1 MQGLLNFS
9 GRGFLPV
16 IRQTEAA
23 ECGLACLA
31 MVAFYHGHRTDM
43 NSLRRRYAVSLK
55 GVTLRDLMEIAAH
68 LGLACRPLRIEV
80 DHLSQLRLPAI
91 LHWDM
96 DHFVVLKACKKHGI
110 VVHDPAAGEKWFP
123 ITEASRHLTG
133 VVLELSPSEGF
144 CCTDQRVRLPFSAF
158 WSGMRGN
165 SHVLAQIL
173 VLSVVIEVLILAA
186 PFYMQL
192 TVDEV
197 IARGDVDLLLVLG
210 LGFALLVLIK
220 VASTAARSFIVLLLQ
235 NTLSFQIGA
244 RLFHHLVRLPL
255 SFFEKRHIGDILSRF
270 GSIEPIRNML
280 AEGLITGL
288 IDGLMSVLMLA
299 LMFAYSV
306 QLGFVVLLAFALYAA
321 LRLALFRIFRQRSE
335 AAIHSKAQEDS
346 NFIETVRAVQSLKL
360 LNRENE
366 RESQWLNRYA
376 EYVNANVRL
385 GRARISFKAINDTIY
400 GLENVITIYLA
411 ARLALDNLITVGM
424 IFAFVS
430 YKLQF
435 AERTALLIEKLVDL
449 RILGLHLERL
459 ADIALTPL
467 ERGHDQDLSYVR
479 PIRGSI
485 ELRNV
490 CFRYAEAEPLI
501 LNNVNLCIAPG
512 QFVTI
517 MGPSG
522 CGKTTLVKIMLGL
535 LEPTSGEVLIDGLP
549 LGQIGP
555 RAYRE
560 HIGAVMQEDQLLS
573 GSIADN
579 ICFFETTFDRQW
591 MIECAQIAGIHDD
604 IMAMPMSYNSLIGDM
619 GSSLSGGQKQRVLLA
634 RALYRRPKILFLDE
648 GTAHLDTDKEKEI
661 NANLQHL
668 NMTRVSI
675 AHRPEISHGADM
687 IIRLSRAAQ
696 PFQVGVSGGTPAA
709 APARDAGHTGFAAED
724 AKSTKLAQGHDEC
737 SDGGRKGDYSK
748 QAGKIDYSKDGKGED
763 FKHDGGWKDAKNG
776 DGLPQKDYCGP
787 KPPDDC
793 GKGGMYR
800 NPGEPLAK
808 LDFSHGDFGS
818 RSPDHSGDIQG
829 SARRNAGR
837 S

>member
-9 GRGFLPV
+9 GRGSLPL

-31 MVAFYHGHRTDM
+31 MVASYHGHRTDM
-43 NSLRRRYAVSLK
+43 NSLRRRYPVSLK

-80 DHLSQLRLPAI
+80 DHLRQLRLPAI

-96 DHFVVLKACKKHGI
+96 AHFVVLKAYKRNGI
-110 VVHDPAAGEKWFP
+110 VVYDPATGEKWFP
-123 ITEASRHLTG
+123 IIEASRHLTG
-133 VVLELSPSEGF
+133 VVLELSPSEAF
-144 CCTDQRVRLPFSAF
+144 CRTDERARLPFSVF
-158 WSGMRGN
+158 WSGMSRN
-165 SHVLAQIL
+165 SHLLTQIL
-173 VLSVVIEVLILAA
+173 VLSVVVEILILAA

-197 IARGDVDLLLVLG
+197 IARGDVDFLLVLG
-210 LGFALLVLIK
+210 LGFGLLLLIR
-220 VASTAARSFIVLLLQ
+220 VASTATRSFIVLILQ

-255 SFFEKRHIGDILSRF
+255 SFFEKRHIGDIQSRF

-299 LMFAYSV
+299 LMFTYSV
-306 QLGFVVLLAFALYAA
+306 QLGFVVLFASALYAA
-321 LRLALFRIFRQRSE
+321 LRLALFGTFRQRSE
-335 AAIHSKAQEDS
+335 AAIHSKAYENS
-346 NFIETVRAVQSLKL
+346 NFIETVRAMQSLKL
-360 LNRENE
+360 LNRESE

-376 EYVNANVRL
+376 AYINANVRL
-385 GRARISFKAINDTIY
+385 GRARISFKAINDTIF
-400 GLENVITIYLA
+400 GLETVITVYLA
-411 ARLALDNLITVGM
+411 ARLALDNLMTVGM

-435 AERTALLIEKLVDL
+435 AERIALLIEKLVDL

-467 ERGHDQDLSYVR
+467 ERGHDQDLSYMR
-479 PIRGSI
+479 PIGGAI

-501 LNNVNLCIAPG
+501 LDNINLCVAPG

-535 LEPTSGEVLIDGLP
+535 LEPTGGVVLIDGLP
-549 LGQIGP
+549 LGQIGS

-560 HIGAVMQEDQLLS
+560 QIGAVMQEDQLLS

-579 ICFFETTFDRQW
+579 ICFFETTFDLQR
-591 MIECAQIAGIHDD
+591 MIECARTAGIHDD

-619 GSSLSGGQKQRVLLA
+619 GSSLSSGQKQRVLLA
-634 RALYRRPKILFLDE
+634 RALYRQPKILFLDE
-648 GTAHLDTDKEKEI
+648 GTAHLDTEKEKEI
-661 NANLQHL
+661 NVNLCHL
-668 NMTRVSI
+668 NMTRVSV
-675 AHRPEISHGADM
+675 AHRPEITHGADV
-687 IIRLSRAAQ
+687 IIHLAA
-696 PFQVGVSGGTPAA
+696 PAGPVQVGDVSRRPAA
-709 APARDAGHTGFAAED
+709 APARDTPLTGLVAD
-724 AKSTKLAQGHDEC
+724 GAKSAEAAQGHDDC
-737 SDGGRKGDYSK
+737 SDGGRKGDCSK
-748 QAGKIDYSKDGKGED
+748 QVGKDDDSKDGR
-763 FKHDGGWKDAKNG
+763 G
-776 DGLPQKDYCGP
+776 DT
-787 KPPDDC
+787 
-793 GKGGMYR
+793 YR
-800 NPGEPLAK
+800 NPGEALARF
-808 LDFSHGDFGS
+808 DFSRGDFGS
-818 RSPDHSGDIQG
+818 HSLPHSGDSPMRRSKSTSPTRSGHQIYRA
-829 SARRNAGR
+829 SAPSPRDPNKDPP
-837 S
+837 

>member
-1 MQGLLNFS
+1 MQGLLNFT
-9 GRGFLPV
+9 GRAFLPLV
-16 IRQTEAA
+16 RQTEAA

-31 MVAFYHGHRTDM
+31 MVASYHGYRTDM
-43 NSLRRRYAVSLK
+43 NSLRRRYPVSLK

-68 LGLACRPLRIEV
+68 LGLACRPLRIELG
-80 DHLSQLRLPAI
+80 HLRQLRLPAI

-96 DHFVVLKACKKHGI
+96 AHFVVLKAYKKNGI

-123 ITEASRHLTG
+123 ISEASRHLTG
-133 VVLELSPSEGF
+133 VVLELSPTEGF
-144 CCTDQRVRLPFSAF
+144 CRTDERVRLPFSVF
-158 WSGMRGN
+158 FSGMSGN
-165 SHVLAQIL
+165 THALVQIL
-173 VLSVVIEVLILAA
+173 VLSVVTEILILAA

-210 LGFALLVLIK
+210 LGFALLLLTK
-220 VASTAARSFIVLLLQ
+220 VASTATRSFIILILQ

-255 SFFEKRHIGDILSRF
+255 SFFEKRHIGDIVSRF

-288 IDGLMSVLMLA
+288 IDGLMSALMLA
-299 LMFAYSV
+299 LMFTYSI
-306 QLGFVVLLAFALYAA
+306 QLGFVVLFAFALYAT
-321 LRLALFRIFRQRSE
+321 LRLALFRMFRRRNE
-335 AAIHSKAQEDS
+335 AAIHSKADENS
-346 NFIETVRAVQSLKL
+346 TFIETVRAVQSLKL
-360 LNRENE
+360 LNRESE

-376 EYVNANVRL
+376 DYVNANVRL
-385 GRARISFKAINDTIY
+385 GRAKISFKAMNDTIF
-400 GLENVITIYLA
+400 GLENVVTIYLA
-411 ARLALDNLITVGM
+411 ARLALDNLMTVGM

-479 PIRGSI
+479 PIRGAI

-501 LNNVNLCIAPG
+501 LENVNLRVAPG
-512 QFVTI
+512 QFVTL

-549 LGQIGP
+549 LCQIGS
-555 RAYRE
+555 RVYRE
-560 HIGAVMQEDQLLS
+560 QIGAVMQEDQLLS

-579 ICFFETTFDRQW
+579 ICFFETTFDQQW
-591 MIECAQIAGIHDD
+591 MIECARIAGIHDD

-619 GSSLSGGQKQRVLLA
+619 GSSLSSGQKQRVLLA

-648 GTAHLDTDKEKEI
+648 GTAHLDTEKEKEI
-661 NANLQHL
+661 NANLRHL

-675 AHRPEISHGADM
+675 AHRPEITHGADM
-687 IIRLSRAAQ
+687 IIHLAGATK
-696 PFQVGVSGGTPAA
+696 PLQVGDISRRPAG
-709 APARDAGHTGFAAED
+709 APTHDAGFTGLAAES
-724 AKSTKLAQGHDEC
+724 AKSADSAEGRDDC
-737 SDGGRKGDYSK
+737 SDDIRKGGHPKYAGNEDCSK
-748 QAGKIDYSKDGKGED
+748 GGKRDKP
-763 FKHDGGWKDAKNG
+763 DGGCQDDTRYSCPPHKNYCQ
-776 DGLPQKDYCGP
+776 PQRDYYTP
-787 KPPDDC
+787 NPSDDR
-793 GKGGMYR
+793 GKSDTRG
-800 NPGEPLAK
+800 NPGEALANF
-808 LDFSHGDFGS
+808 DFSS
-818 RSPDHSGDIQG
+818 L
-829 SARRNAGR
+829 GR
-837 S
+837 GRQ

>member
-9 GRGFLPV
+9 GRRFLPV

-31 MVAFYHGHRTDM
+31 MVASYHGRQTDM
-43 NSLRRRYAVSLK
+43 NSLRRRHPVSLK

-80 DHLSQLRLPAI
+80 GHLCQLRLPAI

-96 DHFVVLKACKKHGI
+96 VHFVVLKAYKRNGI

-133 VVLELSPSEGF
+133 VVLELSPTEGF
-144 CCTDQRVRLPFSAF
+144 CRTDERVRLPFSVF
-158 WSGMRGN
+158 WSGMSEN
-165 SHVLAQIL
+165 THALTQVL
-173 VLSVVIEVLILAA
+173 VLSAVIEILILAT

-197 IARGDVDLLLVLG
+197 IARGDIDLLLVLG
-210 LGFALLVLIK
+210 LGFALLLLIK
-220 VASTAARSFIVLLLQ
+220 VASTATRSFIILILQ
-235 NTLSFQIGA
+235 NMLSFQIGA

-288 IDGLMSVLMLA
+288 IDGLMSMLMLV

-306 QLGFVVLLAFALYAA
+306 QLGFVVLFAFALYAA
-321 LRLALFRIFRQRSE
+321 LRLALFRMFRQRSE
-335 AAIHSKAQEDS
+335 TAIQSRAQENS

-385 GRARISFKAINDTIY
+385 GRARVSFKAINDTIF

-424 IFAFVS
+424 IFAFIS

-467 ERGHDQDLSYVR
+467 ERGHDRDLSYVR

-490 CFRYAEAEPLI
+490 CFRYSEAEPLI
-501 LNNVNLCIAPG
+501 LNNVNLSVAPG

-517 MGPSG
+517 MGHSG

-555 RAYRE
+555 RVYRDP
-560 HIGAVMQEDQLLS
+560 IGAVMRADQLLS

-579 ICFFETTFDRQW
+579 ICFFETTFDQQW
-591 MIECAQIAGIHDD
+591 MIECAQIAGIYDD

-619 GSSLSGGQKQRVLLA
+619 GSSLSSGQKQRVLLA

-648 GTAHLDTDKEKEI
+648 GTAHLDTAKEKEI
-661 NANLQHL
+661 NANLRYL

-675 AHRPEISHGADM
+675 AHRPEIAHGADV
-687 IIRLSRAAQ
+687 IIRLPTAAQ
-696 PFQVGVSGGTPAA
+696 PSQVGVMGRRQAA
-709 APARDAGHTGFAAED
+709 APARDAGHTGFAAEG
-724 AKSTKLAQGHDEC
+724 ANSTKLAQGHNDC
-737 SDGGRKGDYSK
+737 ADDGRKGDYSK
-748 QAGKIDYSKDGKGED
+748 HAGKDDYSTGDYS
-763 FKHDGGWKDAKNG
+763 KHDGGWKDTKN
-776 DGLPQKDYCGP
+776 DDCQPRKNDCQPQKDYCDT
-787 KPPDDC
+787 KPSDC
-793 GKGGMYR
+793 GKG
-800 NPGEPLAK
+800 
-808 LDFSHGDFGS
+808 DT
-818 RSPDHSGDIQG
+818 
-829 SARRNAGR
+829 
-837 S
+837 

>member
-9 GRGFLPV
+9 GRRFLPV

-31 MVAFYHGHRTDM
+31 MVASYHGRQTDM
-43 NSLRRRYAVSLK
+43 NSLRRRHPVSLK
-55 GVTLRDLMEIAAH
+55 GVTLRDLMEIAAN

-80 DHLSQLRLPAI
+80 CHLCQLRLPAI

-96 DHFVVLKACKKHGI
+96 VHFVVLKAYKRNGI

-123 ITEASRHLTG
+123 IAEASRHLTG
-133 VVLELSPSEGF
+133 VVLELSPSEEF
-144 CCTDQRVRLPFSAF
+144 CCTDHRVRLPFSAF

-165 SHVLAQIL
+165 SHVIAQIL
-173 VLSVVIEVLILAA
+173 VLSVVIEILILAA

-220 VASTAARSFIVLLLQ
+220 VASAVTRSFIILILQ
-235 NTLSFQIGA
+235 NSLSFQIA
-244 RLFHHLVRLPL
+244 SRLFHHLVRLPL
-255 SFFEKRHIGDILSRF
+255 SFFEKRHIGDIVSRF

-288 IDGLMSVLMLA
+288 IDGLMPA

-306 QLGFVVLLAFALYAA
+306 QLGFVVLFAFALYAA

-335 AAIHSKAQEDS
+335 AAIHSKAQENS
-346 NFIETVRAVQSLKL
+346 TFIETVRAVQSLKL

-385 GRARISFKAINDTIY
+385 GRARVSFKAINDTIY

-411 ARLALDNLITVGM
+411 ARLALDNVITLGM
-424 IFAFVS
+424 IFAFAS

-459 ADIALTPL
+459 ADIALAPL
-467 ERGHDQDLSYVR
+467 ERGHDQELSYMR
-479 PIRGSI
+479 PIRGAI

-501 LNNVNLCIAPG
+501 LNNVNLCVAPG
-512 QFVTI
+512 KFVTI

-535 LEPTSGEVLIDGLP
+535 LEPTGGEVLIDGLP

-555 RAYRE
+555 RVYRE
-560 HIGAVMQEDQLLS
+560 QIGAVMQEDQLLS

-579 ICFFETTFDRQW
+579 ICFFETTFDPQR
-591 MIECAQIAGIHDD
+591 MIECARIAGIHDD
-604 IMAMPMSYNSLIGDM
+604 IVAMPMSYNSLIGDM
-619 GSSLSGGQKQRVLLA
+619 GSSLSSGQKQRVLLA

-648 GTAHLDTDKEKEI
+648 GTAHLDTAKEKEI
-661 NANLQHL
+661 NANLRYL

-675 AHRPEISHGADM
+675 AHRPEITHGADM
-687 IIRLSRAAQ
+687 IIHLATAAG
-696 PFQVGVSGGTPAA
+696 PLQVGVTSRGSAA
-709 APARDAGHTGFAAED
+709 APARDAGLTGYAAEG
-724 AKSTKLAQGHDEC
+724 AKSAEAAQGHDDC
-737 SDGGRKGDYSK
+737 SDDGRKGDYSK
-748 QAGKIDYSKDGKGED
+748 HAGKDHYSKDGKGD
-763 FKHDGGWKDAKNG
+763 YSKHDGGWKEAHKDYCQ
-776 DGLPQKDYCGP
+776 PQKDYCDP
-787 KPPDDC
+787 KPSDDC
-793 GKGGMYR
+793 GKGDTYR
-800 NPGEPLAK
+800 NPGEALAK
-808 LDFSHGDFGS
+808 FDFSRG
-818 RSPDHSGDIQG
+818 
-829 SARRNAGR
+829 
-837 S
+837 

>member
-1 MQGLLNFS
+1 MHGLLNFS
-9 GRGFLPV
+9 GRRVLPV
-16 IRQTEAA
+16 IRQTEAT

-31 MVAFYHGHRTDM
+31 MIASYHGHRTDL
-43 NSLRRRYAVSLK
+43 NSLRRRHPVSLK
-55 GVTLRDLMEIAAH
+55 GATLRDLMEIAAH
-68 LGLACRPLRIEV
+68 LGLACRPLRIEMG
-80 DHLSQLRLPAI
+80 HLCQLRLPAI

-96 DHFVVLKACKKHGI
+96 AHFVVLKAYRKNGI
-110 VVHDPAAGEKWFP
+110 VVHDPAVGEKWFP
-123 ITEASRHLTG
+123 LIEASRHLTG
-133 VVLELSPSEGF
+133 VALELSPTEEF
-144 CCTDQRVRLPFSAF
+144 CRTDERVRLPFSVF
-158 WSGMRGN
+158 WSGMNGN
-165 SHVLAQIL
+165 TYALAQIL
-173 VLSVVIEVLILAA
+173 ALSVVIEILLLAA

-197 IARGDVDLLLVLG
+197 IARGDVDLLVVLG
-210 LGFALLVLIK
+210 LGFALLLLIR
-220 VASTAARSFIVLLLQ
+220 VASAATRSFIILVLQ

-270 GSIEPIRNML
+270 NSIEPIRNVL

-299 LMFAYSV
+299 LMFTYSV

-321 LRLALFRIFRQRSE
+321 LRLALFRMFRQRSE
-335 AAIHSKAQEDS
+335 AAIHSKADES
-346 NFIETVRAVQSLKL
+346 STFIETVRAVQSLKL

-376 EYVNANVRL
+376 AYINANVRL
-385 GRARISFKAINDTIY
+385 GRARISFKAMNDTIF

-411 ARLALDNLITVGM
+411 ARLTLDNLITVGM

-435 AERTALLIEKLVDL
+435 AERTALLIEKLVDV

-467 ERGHDQDLSYVR
+467 ERGHDRDLSYIR
-479 PIRGSI
+479 QIRGAI

-490 CFRYAEAEPLI
+490 CFRYAEGESLI
-501 LNNVNLCIAPG
+501 LNNVNLCVPPG

-522 CGKTTLVKIMLGL
+522 CGKSTLIKIMLGL

-560 HIGAVMQEDQLLS
+560 QIGAVMQEDQLLS

-579 ICFFETTFDRQW
+579 ICFFDTTFDLQG
-591 MIECAQIAGIHDD
+591 MIECARIAGIHDD

-619 GSSLSGGQKQRVLLA
+619 GSSLSSGQKQRVLLA

-648 GTAHLDTDKEKEI
+648 GTAHLDTEKEKEI
-661 NANLQHL
+661 NANLRHL
-668 NMTRVSI
+668 NMTRVSV
-675 AHRPEISHGADM
+675 AHRPEITQGADM
-687 IIRLSRAAQ
+687 IIHLASASEAS
-696 PFQVGVSGGTPAA
+696 QVGIASRSPAA
-709 APARDAGHTGFAAED
+709 APACDASSARLAVEGARSAEAASAAE
-724 AKSTKLAQGHDEC
+724 GHDVC
-737 SDGGRKGDYSK
+737 CDHGRTSDNSNHAGTDNYSK
-748 QAGKIDYSKDGKGED
+748 GGKWDHSKHVGDCRRAKNDDCEPHQDGNQLK
-763 FKHDGGWKDAKNG
+763 KHDCTPEPSDHRGNGGAN
-776 DGLPQKDYCGP
+776 
-787 KPPDDC
+787 
-793 GKGGMYR
+793 R
-800 NPGEPLAK
+800 NPGEALATI
-808 LDFSHGDFGS
+808 DFS
-818 RSPDHSGDIQG
+818 RW
-829 SARRNAGR
+829 
-837 S
+837 

>member
-9 GRGFLPV
+9 GRRFLPL
-16 IRQTEAA
+16 IRQTEAT

-31 MVAFYHGHRTDM
+31 MVAFYHGHRTDL
-43 NSLRRRYAVSLK
+43 NTLRRRHPVSLK

-68 LGLACRPLRIEV
+68 LGLACRPLRIEIG
-80 DHLSQLRLPAI
+80 HLCQLRLPAI

-96 DHFVVLKACKKHGI
+96 AHFVVLKAYRKKGI

-123 ITEASRHLTG
+123 LTEASRHLTG
-133 VVLELSPSEGF
+133 VALELSPTEEF
-144 CCTDQRVRLPFSAF
+144 CRTDERVRLPFSIF
-158 WSGMRGN
+158 WSGMNGN
-165 SHVLAQIL
+165 THALAQIL
-173 VLSVVIEVLILAA
+173 VLSVVIEILLLAA

-197 IARGDVDLLLVLG
+197 IARGDVDLLVVLG
-210 LGFALLVLIK
+210 LGFALLLLIQ
-220 VASTAARSFIVLLLQ
+220 VGSTATRSFTILVLQ

-270 GSIEPIRNML
+270 NSIEPIRNVL

-299 LMFAYSV
+299 LMFTYSV
-306 QLGFVVLLAFALYAA
+306 QLGLVVLLAFALYAA
-321 LRLALFRIFRQRSE
+321 LRLALFGLFRQRSE
-335 AAIHSKAQEDS
+335 AAIHSKADENS
-346 NFIETVRAVQSLKL
+346 AFIETVRAVQSVKL

-376 EYVNANVRL
+376 AYINANVRL
-385 GRARISFKAINDTIY
+385 GRARVSFKAMNDTIF

-435 AERTALLIEKLVDL
+435 AGRTALLIEKLVDV

-459 ADIALTPL
+459 ADIALTPI
-467 ERGHDQDLSYVR
+467 EKGHDRDLSYVR
-479 PIRGSI
+479 QMRGAI

-490 CFRYAEAEPLI
+490 CFRYAEREPLI
-501 LNNVNLCIAPG
+501 LNNVNLCVPPG

-522 CGKTTLVKIMLGL
+522 CGKSTLVKIMLGL

-560 HIGAVMQEDQLLS
+560 QIGAVMQEDQLLS

-579 ICFFETTFDRQW
+579 ICFFDTTFDLQG
-591 MIECAQIAGIHDD
+591 MIECARIAGIHDD

-619 GSSLSGGQKQRVLLA
+619 GSSLSSGQKQRVLLA

-648 GTAHLDTDKEKEI
+648 GTAHLDTEKEKEI
-661 NANLQHL
+661 NANLRHL
-668 NMTRVSI
+668 NMTRVSV
-675 AHRPEISHGADM
+675 AHRPEITQGAD
-687 IIRLSRAAQ
+687 IIFHLAAAAG
-696 PFQVGVSGGTPAA
+696 PFQVGMTSLRPEAG
-709 APARDAGHTGFAAED
+709 PARDVAVTEFSEG
-724 AKSTKLAQGHDEC
+724 AKSVETAHGHDDCLVDATGDC
-737 SDGGRKGDYSK
+737 SKRNN
-748 QAGKIDYSKDGKGED
+748 
-763 FKHDGGWKDAKNG
+763 GWKDAE
-776 DGLPQKDYCGP
+776 DDDCHPHKDYCQPRKECNP
-787 KPPDDC
+787 KPSDDC
-793 GKGGMYR
+793 GKGD
-800 NPGEPLAK
+800 NPGEALAK
-808 LDFSHGDFGS
+808 IDFS
-818 RSPDHSGDIQG
+818 
-829 SARRNAGR
+829 RR
-837 S
+837 